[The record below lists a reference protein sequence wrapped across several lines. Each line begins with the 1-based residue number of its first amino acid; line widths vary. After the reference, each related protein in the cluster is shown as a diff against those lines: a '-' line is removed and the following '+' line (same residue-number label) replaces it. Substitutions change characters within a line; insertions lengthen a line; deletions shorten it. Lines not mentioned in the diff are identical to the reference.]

1 MLTVVC
7 THSGVTP
14 RVTFTLFTSC
24 AGVPT
29 LASAAEASEN
39 VTSLSAIDF
48 FFFTTS
54 SVLSRH
60 DLQALNGEREVQ

>member
-1 MLTVVC
+1 M
-7 THSGVTP
+7 
-14 RVTFTLFTSC
+14 FTSC